1 MEKSSQFKYT
11 MHTGN
16 KAQRTTTEDFSSSPV
31 VKTSH
36 FNWGKDPWSGN
47 YDLAVVKNSNN
58 INNNDKLNN
67 TELDQEALRLLEL
80 PNTEYKLSTSKML
93 KAIKESIL
101 NEQGKNQEWEG

>member
-1 MEKSSQFKYT
+1 

-80 PNTEYKLSTSKML
+80 TNTEYKLSTSKML

-101 NEQGKNQEWEG
+101 NEQGKKPGMRRIGEIES